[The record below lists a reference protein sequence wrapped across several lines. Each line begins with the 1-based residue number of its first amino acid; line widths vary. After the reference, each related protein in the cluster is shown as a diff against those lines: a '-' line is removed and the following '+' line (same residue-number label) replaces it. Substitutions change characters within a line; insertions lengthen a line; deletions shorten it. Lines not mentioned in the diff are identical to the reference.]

1 MSTQG
6 IITGIVANLVLI
18 QVDGPVAQNEICNIG
33 LEGTKLKAEII
44 KINGDIAYV
53 QVFENTA
60 GSIEV
65 DTDADRYLCIGIA
78 TSDDC
83 CTSGPTS
90 TANAHLIASAPDL
103 YEALEELLK
112 IVDVGSTSLPSHMM
126 AKLNAEKALSKA
138 RGES

>member
-60 GSIEV
+60 GLKVGHTAFLTGHMLEV
-65 DTDADRYLCIGIA
+65 TL
-78 TSDDC
+78 
-83 CTSGPTS
+83 GP
-90 TANAHLIASAPDL
+90 
-103 YEALEELLK
+103 
-112 IVDVGSTSLPSHMM
+112 GM
-126 AKLNAEKALSKA
+126 LSK
-138 RGES
+138 RYYGLQNDLELI